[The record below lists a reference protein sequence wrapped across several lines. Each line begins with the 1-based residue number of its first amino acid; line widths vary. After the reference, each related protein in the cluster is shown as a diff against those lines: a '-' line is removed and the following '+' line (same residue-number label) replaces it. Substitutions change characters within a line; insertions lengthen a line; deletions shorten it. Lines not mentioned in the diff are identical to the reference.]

1 MVLYTS
7 MPLEIVLDGIDKKY
21 EYQEV
26 QVNGIKLV
34 IEPIGLN
41 QGKIVRMISSNP
53 QDFLNTNYSPG
64 KIITFSYK

>member
-41 QGKIVRMISSNP
+41 QGKIVR
-53 QDFLNTNYSPG
+53 
-64 KIITFSYK
+64 